1 MEDRKT
7 VFIADPNEDFRQM
20 LAASLENS
28 HEFYVVG
35 SVGDCAEALEQIR
48 RAKPDV
54 LVTDAVLS
62 GGDGLSILRAIKDR
76 CLNIRSIMIST
87 FVSRDLQSAAAELGA
102 SYFLIK
108 PFTVDCLL
116 ERIRSL
122 FRDPGQFFA
131 EHDPYLKNR
140 VTEMIHEIGVPAHVK
155 GYPYLREAILLSVE
169 DMDIINSVT
178 KKLYPA
184 VARCYHTTPSRVE
197 RAIRH
202 AIELAWDRGD
212 LETLQKYFGYTVSN
226 SKGKPTNSEFIAMIA
241 DRIALRQDTGL
252 RI

>member
-1 MEDRKT
+1 M
-7 VFIADPNEDFRQM
+7 
-20 LAASLENS
+20 
-28 HEFYVVG
+28 
-35 SVGDCAEALEQIR
+35 
-48 RAKPDV
+48 
-54 LVTDAVLS
+54 TDAVLS
-62 GGDGLSILRAIKDR
+62 GGDGLSVLRAIRDR
-76 CLNIRSIMIST
+76 SMNIRSIMIST
-87 FVSRDLQSAAAELGA
+87 FVSRDLQFAAAELGA
-102 SYFLIK
+102 SYFLLK
-108 PFTVDCLL
+108 PFTLECLL
-116 ERIRSL
+116 ERMRSL
-122 FRDPGQFFA
+122 FRDPGQLFA
-131 EHDPYLKNR
+131 EHDPYLKNQ